1 MTQWKPRIRQIVA
14 VGAVAMAASCSTA
27 SAATQNDQTFFTVTA
42 GALSFSSAPAM
53 PTLTGVTLS
62 GQAQTTNT
70 TMTNFAVDD
79 ATGSG
84 SGWNVTVNGRSGAGL
99 SAVFKQYCN
108 SGSACNG
115 GADPANSYVASGATL
130 PADSLTVNSTGAS
143 FSAQNVSTGN
153 APTLSCGSACAVGYC
168 SPM

>member
-1 MTQWKPRIRQIVA
+1 MTQWKPKIRQIVA

-84 SGWNVTVNGRSGAGL
+84 AGWNVTVNGRTGAGL

-108 SGSACNG
+108 SGSACNA
-115 GADPANSYVASGATL
+115 GADAANSYVASGATL
-130 PADSLTVNSTGAS
+130 PADSLTLNSTGAS
-143 FSAQNVSTGN
+143 FSAQTGSTRT
-153 APTLSCGSACAVGYC
+153 APTLTRRT
-168 SPM
+168 